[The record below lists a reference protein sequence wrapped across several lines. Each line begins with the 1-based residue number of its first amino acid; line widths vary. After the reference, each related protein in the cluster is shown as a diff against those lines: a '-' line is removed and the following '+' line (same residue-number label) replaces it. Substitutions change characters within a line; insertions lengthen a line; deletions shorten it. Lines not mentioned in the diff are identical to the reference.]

1 MISSS
6 KQYEVTRSK
15 ADRFVR
21 AIKEFDANVGERLD
35 VHPRLLHA
43 EREAVESQ
51 LEDLHREIVHHELE
65 VAR

>member
-35 VHPRLLHA
+35 VHPRLLQA

-51 LEDLHREIVHHELE
+51 IEDLHREIVHYELE

>member
-1 MISSS
+1 MISSP

-21 AIKEFDANVGERLD
+21 AIKEFDANVGERSD
-35 VHPRLLHA
+35 VHPRLLQA

-51 LEDLHREIVHHELE
+51 LEDLHREIVHYELE